1 MDHPT
6 FKMDLKRDVLYTVE
20 TGYKIWQ
27 DGVTD
32 RTVDFEIDA
41 A

>member
-6 FKMDLKRDVLYTVE
+6 FKMDLKREVEYTVE

-27 DGVTD
+27 HGVTD
-32 RTVDFEIDA
+32 DGVELEIDA